1 MKSIIPWVGG
11 KGALLHEILP
21 RFPLNYDTYI
31 EVFGGGGSVLFGRRY
46 GKQEIYNDFQNDLV
60 NLFQVIKERP
70 VAFLKAMNHL
80 PVNAREEYKYIMDII
95 EGNQTQ
101 YIYLDDEV
109 ELAKELIEYPEL
121 EEILETMHGKAKQ
134 FDVNRAVIYYKLIVF
149 SYGSRGKS
157 FGSRPLSLHNLDANI
172 KRASRRLRRVV
183 IENQDFE
190 KLVLAKDHPNS
201 FFYCDPPYFETE
213 GYYDALFSVE
223 DHQRLKNVLSNIQ
236 GRFLLSYNDCDYIR
250 ELYKDFNI
258 VSVTRLNNLK
268 QRYEAGSEFKELLI
282 ANYDIE
288 LKRNTQPYQPDLW
301 EVYE

>member
-1 MKSIIPWVGG
+1 MKSFIPWVGG

-21 RFPLNYDTYI
+21 RFPVLYDTYI

-46 GKQEIYNDFQNDLV
+46 GKKEIYNDFQNDLV

-70 VAFLKAMNHL
+70 LAFLKAMNHL
-80 PVNAREEYKYIMDII
+80 PLNAREEYKYILDII

-101 YIYLDDEV
+101 YTYYEEEV
-109 ELAKELIEYPEL
+109 ALATELFDASDLKN
-121 EEILETMHGKAKQ
+121 ILEVLKGKAEQ
-134 FDVNRAVIYYKLIVF
+134 MDVNRAVVYYKAIVY

-190 KLVLAKDHPNS
+190 KLILAKDNLTS
-201 FFYCDPPYFETE
+201 FFYCDPPYYETE
-213 GYYDALFSVE
+213 SYYDAGFKIE
-223 DHQRLKNVLSNIQ
+223 DHQRLKNVLSTIQ
-236 GRFLLSYNDCDYIR
+236 GRFLLSYNDCDFIR
-250 ELYKDFNI
+250 ELYKDFNMGSI
-258 VSVTRLNNLK
+258 TRLNNLK
-268 QRYEAGSEFKELLI
+268 QRYEAGSEFKEVLI

-288 LKRNTQPYQPDLW
+288 IKRNPQPYQPDLW